1 MSKIPVCY
9 VMLTVVQLQNIP
21 VEIGSSVTR
30 ATLCDPYLMV
40 ISEQGA
46 IMLLQLIISEE
57 GEARLSVLKQPADLV
72 S

>member
-21 VEIGSSVTR
+21 VEIGSSVTQ